1 MTDSVLFGV
10 LLLVIGAL
18 IILQAHSVDDGE
30 VVDRAEE
37 RIGLALMAGSALCW
51 TVWVVLVGIR
61 HEADRVLDA
70 LGAARPAHG
79 EDPTDA

>member
-1 MTDSVLFGV
+1 
-10 LLLVIGAL
+10 
-18 IILQAHSVDDGE
+18 
-30 VVDRAEE
+30 
-37 RIGLALMAGSALCW
+37 MAASALCW